1 MRQPHTAR
9 RIWQRL
15 CAELPGFTGSERT
28 VRAYVHRQGRLS
40 VVGAH
45 EVSVPQSYD
54 WGVEAQ
60 VTDTA
65 RHGSNRQHSP
75 TLTLFE
81 NQLQ

>member
-1 MRQPHTAR
+1 LADAPAYTDWIRTDDDRQAPMRQPHTAR

-60 VTDTA
+60 
-65 RHGSNRQHSP
+65 
-75 TLTLFE
+75 
-81 NQLQ
+81 